1 MSNTTV
7 SGLKAFE
14 ASLSTFN
21 RLAVPLEMI
30 LDCDSTVE
38 DVRSGLETTV
48 SELMDRIE
56 TGDYQ
61 FVQAQAEIKSLLAMP
76 VVGTSVAFVP
86 YKQSGYS
93 GSVIFGSKR
102 VEIVT
107 SVEDVR
113 RAVVHARNAMLTAF
127 GL

>member
-1 MSNTTV
+1 MSIATV

-61 FVQAQAEIKSLLAMP
+61 FVQAHAEIKSLFAMP

-86 YKQSGYS
+86 YKQSGYY
-93 GSVIFGSKR
+93 GSAIFGSKR
-102 VEIVT
+102 VETVT
-107 SVEDVR
+107 SVEDVHR
-113 RAVVHARNAMLTAF
+113 TVVHARNAMLTAF

>member
-1 MSNTTV
+1 MSIATV

-38 DVRSGLETTV
+38 DVRSGLETTI

-56 TGDYQ
+56 AGDYQ
-61 FVQAQAEIKSLLAMP
+61 FVQAHAEIKSLFAMP

-86 YKQSGYS
+86 YKQSGY
-93 GSVIFGSKR
+93 GSAIFGSKR
-102 VEIVT
+102 VETVT
-107 SVEDVR
+107 SVEDVHR
-113 RAVVHARNAMLTAF
+113 TVVHARNAMLTAF